1 MTINSNTCTF
11 HIFSLNCFIP
21 LYPIIFL
28 SLWVF
33 GTVIYLSAHSGHL
46 CWVVMW
52 FDKIQNV
59 TNLLIF
65 LQVPSTSLVMRELRE
80 TLLQSL
86 TTVFG
91 GDTLGDDPFGEVA
104 YPKHHKQS
112 KVANIY
118 RIAAKTKVYKTS
130 CQIIKRNYPLLL
142 FLLTENLIFKMKF

>member
-1 MTINSNTCTF
+1 MR
-11 HIFSLNCFIP
+11 
-21 LYPIIFL
+21 
-28 SLWVF
+28 
-33 GTVIYLSAHSGHL
+33 
-46 CWVVMW
+46 

-104 YPKHHKQS
+104 YLKHHKQS
-112 KVANIY
+112 EVDNIY
-118 RIAAKTKVYKTS
+118 RIATKTKVYKTS
-130 CQIIKRNYPLLL
+130 CQIIK
-142 FLLTENLIFKMKF
+142 